1 MNDLDEIVAKTDYDT
16 KLAITAWVMKH
27 IVEHAT
33 EGGSYRY
40 LIYDRLGFGPD
51 AYVPLCE
58 DGLTISNEFDLQVRT
73 DAINIARENGYDKMK
88 PVLGLCDEPDCYDL
102 ASCFWQADTGYRRTC
117 THHMILKK

>member
-16 KLAITAWVMKH
+16 RLAITAWVMKH

-73 DAINIARENGYDKMK
+73 DAIDIARENGYDKMK

-102 ASCFWQADTGYRRTC
+102 ASCGWPADTGYRRTC
-117 THHMILKK
+117 RQHMTLKK